1 MDRPEIS
8 PVINAMRAGNAQSA
22 AILAFLHRFS
32 LSDVPD
38 EVVTHARYLMLDL
51 LGVAAAGRQT
61 KNADIIC
68 DYAAG
73 FMGAG
78 EKQPAVPILFD
89 GRGVSTAG
97 AALAGG
103 MMIDAIDAHDGY
115 KPTKGHVGCAL
126 LPSIL
131 AALASVGQL
140 EDEEALLTA
149 LIAGYEVGSRC
160 GIALHRTAPDYHTS
174 GAWMAVAVAGVVSR
188 IYGLS
193 AEASWHAMGIAE
205 YHGPRSQMM
214 RVIDHATMLKDGSG
228 WGAMAGVSAAELAA
242 AGFTGAPALI
252 ISDEACSDIWS
263 GLGTDWLLQEQY
275 IKLWPVCRW
284 AQPAMQ
290 AVETLWQEAA
300 F

>member
-1 MDRPEIS
+1 MDKHENS
-8 PVINAMRAGNAQSA
+8 PAINSKSAGLSKSEANEQSA
-22 AILAFLHRFS
+22 AVLTFLHSFS

-38 EVVTHARYLMLDL
+38 KVVTHARYLMLDL

-61 KNADIIC
+61 KTANIIC

-78 EKQPAVPILFD
+78 KKQPAVPILFD

-160 GIALHRTAPDYHTS
+160 GIALHRITPDYHTS

-193 AEASWHAMGIAE
+193 VEAS
-205 YHGPRSQMM
+205 
-214 RVIDHATMLKDGSG
+214 
-228 WGAMAGVSAAELAA
+228 
-242 AGFTGAPALI
+242 
-252 ISDEACSDIWS
+252 
-263 GLGTDWLLQEQY
+263 
-275 IKLWPVCRW
+275 
-284 AQPAMQ
+284 
-290 AVETLWQEAA
+290 
-300 F
+300 

>member
-149 LIAGYEVGSRC
+149 LIA
-160 GIALHRTAPDYHTS
+160 
-174 GAWMAVAVAGVVSR
+174 
-188 IYGLS
+188 
-193 AEASWHAMGIAE
+193 
-205 YHGPRSQMM
+205 SQ
-214 RVIDHATMLKDGSG
+214 
-228 WGAMAGVSAAELAA
+228 
-242 AGFTGAPALI
+242 
-252 ISDEACSDIWS
+252 
-263 GLGTDWLLQEQY
+263 
-275 IKLWPVCRW
+275 
-284 AQPAMQ
+284 
-290 AVETLWQEAA
+290 
-300 F
+300 